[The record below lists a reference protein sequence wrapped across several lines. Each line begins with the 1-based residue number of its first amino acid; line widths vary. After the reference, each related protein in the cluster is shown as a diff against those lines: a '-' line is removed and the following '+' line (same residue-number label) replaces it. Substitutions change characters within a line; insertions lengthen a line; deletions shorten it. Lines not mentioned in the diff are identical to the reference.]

1 MTIWCHELNMYLYI
15 YIQNIY
21 IYIQYIYISKYIYI
35 YLQNTYIYIYKT
47 QNFNNISKSNK
58 NVNDNTRQILKD
70 LKIISLYNYPTLNFS
85 FLFH

>member
-15 YIQNIY
+15 YIYLQNIY
-21 IYIQYIYISKYIYI
+21 IYIYIYPNIYIYI
-35 YLQNTYIYIYKT
+35 QNTYIYIYKT